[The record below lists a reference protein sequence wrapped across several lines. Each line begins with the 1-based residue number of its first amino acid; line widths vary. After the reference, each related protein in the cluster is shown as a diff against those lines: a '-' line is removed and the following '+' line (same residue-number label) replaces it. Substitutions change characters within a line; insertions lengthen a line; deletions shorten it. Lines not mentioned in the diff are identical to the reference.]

1 MNTEKQPEQSLWI
14 DKMANKEALIAML
27 ENQSEVIEAIKL
39 SILDIEK
46 AVSLI
51 VKNLKVFKKSR
62 LIYSGAGTSAR
73 IGVQDGVELYPTF
86 GWPKNR
92 VDYVIAGGLQS
103 LTQSVEGAEDNKIDA
118 IEQIRKLQIIKGDIV
133 IAVSASGNTPFVY
146 EVIKEAKSCG
156 ALTIGISNNF
166 DQKIQKISDLSITLD
181 TGIEI
186 LAGSTRLKAGT
197 AQKICLNLLS
207 TLCMA
212 RLGNVKNGLM
222 INMVPSN
229 IKLIKR
235 MKLIKSLNNSF

>member
-14 DKMANKEALIAML
+14 DKMPNKEALITML

-39 SILDIEK
+39 SISDIEK

-51 VKNLKVFKKSR
+51 VKNLKAFKNSR

-92 VDYVIAGGLQS
+92 VDYIIAGGLRS
-103 LTQSVEGAEDNKIDA
+103 LTHSVEGAEDNKIDA
-118 IEQIRKLQIIKGDIV
+118 IEQVSKLQILKGDIV

-197 AQKICLNLLS
+197 AQKICLNLMS